1 MRQAG
6 MPAWLACSKVYK
18 SDDTPSRS
26 RRAAQS
32 AFVSLCFESKQTLIL
47 MTLGTLRTVPNR
59 SKRKANPTEI
69 TLPGWLFFGR
79 ANLCCFQRLFVI
91 LIYDIVTD
99 DRHGDHD
106 ITC

>member
-47 MTLGTLRTVPNR
+47 MTLERSRTVPNR
-59 SKRKANPTEI
+59 TTAPEAPDRSSGDPAGAAEFSEI
-69 TLPGWLFFGR
+69 KSE
-79 ANLCCFQRLFVI
+79 
-91 LIYDIVTD
+91 
-99 DRHGDHD
+99 
-106 ITC
+106 